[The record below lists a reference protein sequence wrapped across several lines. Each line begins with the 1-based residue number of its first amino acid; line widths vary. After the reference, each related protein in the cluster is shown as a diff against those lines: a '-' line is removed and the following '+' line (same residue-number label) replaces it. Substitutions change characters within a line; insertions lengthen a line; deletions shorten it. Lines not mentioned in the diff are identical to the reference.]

1 MNLAKKKALAVK
13 TLGVGKARIIFNN
26 TRLDEIKEAI
36 TKQDI
41 RDLVNSG
48 AIIIVE
54 IHGRKT
60 VQPRTGRR
68 RQGSV
73 KKRVINTKRVYMAR
87 TRKLRAYLVELRKQ
101 GKITPKEYIKLRKGI
116 KASTYRNK
124 MHMKEHMPTQ

>member
-124 MHMKEHMPTQ
+124 M